1 MEMLRAH
8 LELLHLNWSNSNATD
23 VLCTNRT
30 HIDEKPGDRSPLR
43 ALDEH
48 LQPHHLVKGEA
59 PLEQQRIMVN
69 KDPDLVQDVPKG
81 QPRHW
86 GTMIFRVLP
95 T

>member
-1 MEMLRAH
+1 MLRAH

-30 HIDEKPGDRSPLR
+30 HIDEKQ
-43 ALDEH
+43 H
-48 LQPHHLVKGEA
+48 
-59 PLEQQRIMVN
+59 IMVN